1 MLEPSRFRLIALI
14 LGLTLSLTASAGI
27 YDDILVAAEKDD
39 TAQVV
44 DLLKRGMDVN
54 TVDPSGSTLLVI
66 ASRNGNVDL
75 LEFLLRN
82 RANIL
87 KRNKYGDSAIML
99 AALRGHVAIVQKL
112 LDAGAD
118 VGHAGWNALHYA
130 AFNGRTDILRLM
142 TKGKAALDAKA
153 PNGQTALMLAAGAGH
168 LEAVRVLV
176 DADADM
182 DLDDGTGR
190 TALKLAKNG
199 RHADVA
205 EYLKASGAV
214 E

>member
-1 MLEPSRFRLIALI
+1 MLEFNRFRGFVLI
-14 LGLTLSLTASAGI
+14 LGVTLSLTASAGI
-27 YDDILVAAEKDD
+27 YDDILIAAEKDD

-54 TVDPSGSTLLVI
+54 TADRSGSTLLMI
-66 ASRNGNVDL
+66 AARNANLDL
-75 LEFLLRN
+75 LEFLLRS
-82 RANIL
+82 RANTL

-99 AALRGHVAIVQKL
+99 AALRGHAAIVEKL
-112 LDAGAD
+112 FAAGAD

-130 AFNGRTDILRLM
+130 AFSGRADILRLL
-142 TKGKAALDAKA
+142 TKRQGSLDAKA

-168 LEAVRVLV
+168 LEAVKVLV

-190 TALKLAKNG
+190 TALVLAKNG
-199 RHADVA
+199 RHADIVA
-205 EYLKASGAV
+205 FLTASGAV